1 MDYDNAIIT
10 FEDID
15 CATNIVKSR
24 KLVDTPP
31 PSEDDFED
39 GHETD
44 IKNMV
49 KAFKKLS
56 NKKESEKEGNEWIG
70 FCKDKNESKI
80 TLSNLLNI
88 LDGSREMPG
97 RIIVITTNRIDW
109 IDEALLREGRIDI
122 RVEMKKI
129 GPELMWK
136 MYENFREAQGVEIRS
151 KERDDWVVNMGDFV
165 EQAPCKVI
173 NKIQK
178 HKNDFIAMLES
189 FKNWTVWLYFAMGG
203 YK

>member
-1 MDYDNAIIT
+1 VDEENCKKINESST
-10 FEDID
+10 EED
-15 CATNIVKSR
+15 
-24 KLVDTPP
+24 VD
-31 PSEDDFED
+31 E

-49 KAFKKLS
+49 KALKKLS
-56 NKKESEKEGNEWIG
+56 TKSSK
-70 FCKDKNESKI
+70 KDKVNDSSDWMRFDKIDKKDNQI

-97 RIIVITTNRIDW
+97 RIIIITTNRIDW

-129 GPELMWK
+129 GAELMWK
-136 MYENFREAQGVEIRS
+136 MYENFREAQGVAIGIKDRVAWEESVCEFI
-151 KERDDWVVNMGDFV
+151 D
-165 EQAPCKVI
+165 QAPCKVI

-178 HKNDFIAMLES
+178 HKNNFAAMLES
-189 FKNWTVWLYFAMGG
+189 FKN
-203 YK
+203 